1 MSTATITVES
11 IDTKE
16 GVSDKTGKPWT
27 KYALKAGDDYYS
39 TFQRQ
44 VIEPALGGE
53 GKTFE
58 IDYEVDG
65 KFKNLKAVRPHA
77 GGGSSELTSDFRA
90 TNNGTTD
97 WDKKTL
103 WINRIALW
111 KSYLEGDTPRAVI
124 AAKNFGENPTPQ
136 QIADA
141 VYRGG
146 KELVKLAESD
156 IYHRAPSQ
164 QDEDIPF

>member
-1 MSTATITVES
+1 VSTTTITVES
-11 IDTKE
+11 ISTKE
-16 GVSDKTGKPWT
+16 GVGKNDKPWT
-27 KYALKAGDDYYS
+27 KYAIKAGDDYYS

-77 GGGSSELTSDFRA
+77 GGASAELTSDFRA
-90 TNNGTTD
+90 TNGGATD

-103 WINRIALW
+103 WINRVALW

-124 AAKNFGENPTPQ
+124 AAKNFGENPKPQ
-136 QIADA
+136 EIADA

-156 IYHRAPSQ
+156 IYHRSPSQ

>member
-1 MSTATITVES
+1 VSTTTVTVNE
-11 IDTKE
+11 IMQKE
-16 GVSDKTGKPWT
+16 GSGAKGPWT
-27 KYALKAGDDYYS
+27 RYAIKAGDEVYS

-146 KELVKLAESD
+146 REIVMLAERD
-156 IYHRAPSQ
+156 VYHRAPSD
-164 QDEDIPF
+164 QDSDVPF

>member
-1 MSTATITVES
+1 VSTATITVES
-11 IDTKE
+11 ISTKE
-16 GVSDKTGKPWT
+16 GVGKNDKPWT
-27 KYALKAGDDYYS
+27 KYAIKAGDDYYS

-77 GGGSSELTSDFRA
+77 GGASAELTQDFRA
-90 TNNGTTD
+90 TTNGTTD

-124 AAKNFGENPTPQ
+124 AAKDFGEKPTPTAL
-136 QIADA
+136 ADV

-146 KELVKLAESD
+146 VALVKLAESD
-156 IYHRAPSQ
+156 IYHRAPADP
-164 QDEDIPF
+164 DEGIPF